1 MPLLY
6 HHPLSAA
13 SRYIRLQLGEYG
25 LEVELREVEPLA
37 RDEALLA
44 LNPAGGLPVFV
55 DDNDAAI
62 SPGTAIAE
70 YLVETKGVR
79 RGEDSLMPETAV
91 ERAETRRLVSWF
103 ADKMSRE
110 VTEPLVNE
118 LLLKRVAGPG
128 VGGGSPDSVAIR
140 AGRSNI
146 RTHLRYISYLTERR
160 DWLSGRRMSLADLAA
175 AAEISCVDYLGEVP
189 WEDNGPAKQ
198 WYARIKSRMSFRP
211 ILADRVKGVPPSR
224 HYAILDF

>member
-6 HHPLSAA
+6 HYPLSAA
-13 SRYIRLQLGEYG
+13 SRFIRLQMAEYA
-25 LEVELREVEPLA
+25 LELELKEVEPLA
-37 RDEALLA
+37 RDEDLLA
-44 LNPAGGLPVFV
+44 LNPSGSLPVFV
-55 DDNDAAI
+55 DDNKVAVA
-62 SPGTAIAE
+62 PAHVIAE
-70 YLVETKGVR
+70 YLVETRGVR
-79 RGEDSLMPETAV
+79 RGEDSLMPDTAA

-103 ADKMSRE
+103 GDKMSPE
-110 VTEPLVNE
+110 VTEPLVSE
-118 LLLKRVAGPG
+118 LLLKRVAGSG
-128 VGGGSPDSVAIR
+128 RGGGSPDSAAIR

-160 DWLSGRRMSLADLAA
+160 DWLAGRRMSLADLAA

-224 HYAILDF
+224 HYAELDF